1 MNKRDSDTFWDEV
14 GDRAWASILFE
25 NNSSDANKQAA
36 IEWRARDAGWEDE

>member
-1 MNKRDSDTFWDEV
+1 MTKREDPSWDEL